1 MDNEIKISEEFILP
15 RDLSAMAKKFFV
27 QTEKPFRNHD
37 VIKMILKFTG
47 DDRQE
52 VSFIT
57 GNYYEAK
64 KFRDDRGEA
73 WVIFDEGYDWYR
85 YGVNFVAENFEEVA
99 EDERE
104 IRRAV

>member
-1 MDNEIKISEEFILP
+1 ML
-15 RDLSAMAKKFFV
+15 L
-27 QTEKPFRNHD
+27 Q
-37 VIKMILKFTG
+37 FTG

-57 GNYYEAK
+57 GNYYEARQ
-64 KFRDDRGEA
+64 FHDDRGES
-73 WVIFDEGYDWYR
+73 WLIFDEGDDWYR

-99 EDERE
+99 EYEQE